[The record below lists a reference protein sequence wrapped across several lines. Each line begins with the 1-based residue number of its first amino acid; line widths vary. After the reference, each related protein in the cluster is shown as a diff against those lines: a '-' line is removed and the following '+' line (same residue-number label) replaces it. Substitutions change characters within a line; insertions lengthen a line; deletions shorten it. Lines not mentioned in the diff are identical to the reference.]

1 MPQNTGYWTGIGGV
15 SNSLIQNG
23 TGQQTDANG
32 NITKDGNLWWEVVS
46 SGYSDGADLMTQS
59 GSTIT
64 VPEGAAMGLETEWDL
79 TDSTST
85 DWAFYFSWAD
95 QSSDTYWP
103 FYWYAPRSDPAWSNW
118 LPTTGEFIVEP
129 PVVRVLVNGQW
140 QTEATNMVD
149 FGNLNSP
156 VDESEVSGVKLGHL
170 ALQQQP
176 RLQPFIRPNV
186 FCDGVSVQQQRR
198 NVLSDEPRSRECG

>member
-1 MPQNTGYWTGIGGV
+1 MGLIGGIQPTPDVEYARAGGTWAGEVANSYLIEASAATFTEPSPNWSACPGAPQNTGYWTGIGGV

-85 DWAFYFSWAD
+85 DWAFYFSW
-95 QSSDTYWP
+95 
-103 FYWYAPRSDPAWSNW
+103 
-118 LPTTGEFIVEP
+118 G
-129 PVVRVLVNGQW
+129 G
-140 QTEATNMVD
+140 
-149 FGNLNSP
+149 
-156 VDESEVSGVKLGHL
+156 SE
-170 ALQQQP
+170 Q
-176 RLQPFIRPNV
+176 
-186 FCDGVSVQQQRR
+186 
-198 NVLSDEPRSRECG
+198 